1 MAVKKTLLQKLD
13 DLLEWNPVSKS
24 ILILLILLPI
34 LVEYLLFQLYQYYW
48 PSPYINYEVLISLW
62 WGLPLAIAA
71 CTVGAVICHRFKRSP
86 TAQWLVPYV
95 VISGYSVLLAVMAYT
110 IGLLSLPVGLVLV
123 GGPLFGIVLFP
134 RRVII
139 FATGLAVLVL
149 VTLSLFSAYNYI
161 PYAPLFQDS
170 VFYDP
175 QARPFYL
182 MCMAYFSIPHV
193 ISIGGLCDFM
203 FRRWRQRELNI
214 HQMSVTDALT
224 GLRNRR
230 SINDYLESMLKQA
243 SNSRRNLSVVLMDID
258 YFKNINDQYGH
269 LIGDKALQVIA
280 LTLQS
285 TLRKADSVGRYGG
298 EEFLIVLEG
307 TSLEQA
313 ALVAERCRVAINNAF
328 VSSEQGKRIYLTASF
343 GVSDSEQYGY
353 EMDTLITHADKN
365 LYMAKRQGRNQ
376 VVFDSDDVQQP

>member
-1 MAVKKTLLQKLD
+1 MAVQKTLLQKLD
-13 DLLEWNPVSKS
+13 DLLEWSPISKS

-34 LVEYLLFQLYQYYW
+34 LVQYLLFQTYQYYW
-48 PSPYINYEVLISLW
+48 PSPYINYEVLLSFMWGIPTAIIVCTIS
-62 WGLPLAIAA
+62 
-71 CTVGAVICHRFKRSP
+71 AVVLHRLKKYP
-86 TAQWLVPYV
+86 KAQWLAPYI
-95 VISGYSVLLAVMAYT
+95 VISGYSLLLTVMAYM

-170 VFYDP
+170 VFYEP
-175 QARPFYL
+175 KARPFYL
-182 MCMAYFSIPHV
+182 MCMAYFAIPHV
-193 ISIGGLCDFM
+193 VSIGGLCDFM
-203 FRRWRQRELNI
+203 FRRWRQRERNI
-214 HQMSVTDALT
+214 HHMSVTDALT

-230 SINDYLESMLKQA
+230 SINDYLESILKQSA
-243 SNSRRNLSVVLMDID
+243 LSKRYVSVVLLDID

-269 LIGDKALQVIA
+269 LIGDKALQVVA
-280 LTLQS
+280 FTLQS

-298 EEFLIVLEG
+298 EEFLIVLDG

-313 ALVAERCRVAINNAF
+313 AMVAERCRVAINNAY
-328 VSSEQGKRIYLTASF
+328 VSNEQGKRIYLTASF
-343 GVSDSEQYGY
+343 GVSVSEQYGY
-353 EMDTLITHADKN
+353 DMDTLIKHADKN
-365 LYMAKRQGRNQ
+365 LYQAKRQGRNQ
-376 VVFDSDDVQQP
+376 VVFDVDDVEL

>member
-13 DLLEWNPVSKS
+13 DLLEWSPVSKS
-24 ILILLILLPI
+24 ILILMILLPI
-34 LVEYLLFQLYQYYW
+34 LVQYLLFQTYQYYW
-48 PSPYINYEVLISLW
+48 PSPYINYEVLVSFR
-62 WGLPLAIAA
+62 WGIPLAIVVCAV
-71 CTVGAVICHRFKRSP
+71 TAVILPYLKRYA
-86 TAQWLVPYV
+86 TAQWLVPYA
-95 VISGYSVLLAVMAYT
+95 VISGYSLLLTVLGYM

-149 VTLSLFSAYNYI
+149 VTLSLFSAYKYI
-161 PYAPLFQDS
+161 PYAPLFQDAI
-170 VFYDP
+170 FYDP
-175 QARPFYL
+175 EARPFYL
-182 MCMAYFSIPHV
+182 MCMAFFSIPHV

-203 FRRWRQRELNI
+203 FRRWRQREKNI
-214 HQMSVTDALT
+214 HHMSVTDALT

-243 SNSRRNLSVVLMDID
+243 SNSKRALSVVLLDID

-269 LIGDKALQVIA
+269 LIGDKALQIMA
-280 LTLQS
+280 FTLQS

-298 EEFLIVLEG
+298 EEFLIVLDG

-313 ALVAERCRVAINNAF
+313 AMVAERCRVAITNAY
-328 VSSEQGKRIYLTASF
+328 VSNEQGKRIYLTASF

-353 EMDTLITHADKN
+353 DMDTLIKYADKN

-376 VVFDSDDVQQP
+376 VVFDSDDVQPQ

>member
-1 MAVKKTLLQKLD
+1 MAVQKTLLQKLD
-13 DLLEWNPVSKS
+13 DLLDWSPISKS

-34 LVEYLLFQLYQYYW
+34 LVQYLLFQTYQYYW
-48 PSPYINYEVLISLW
+48 PSPYINYEVLLSFM
-62 WGLPLAIAA
+62 WGIPTAIIVCSAA
-71 CTVGAVICHRFKRSP
+71 ALILQRLKKYP
-86 TAQWLVPYV
+86 TAQWLAPYV
-95 VISGYSVLLAVMAYT
+95 VISGYSLLLTVMAYM

-170 VFYDP
+170 VFYEP
-175 QARPFYL
+175 KARPFYL
-182 MCMAYFSIPHV
+182 MCMAYFSIPHLV
-193 ISIGGLCDFM
+193 SIGGLCDFM
-203 FRRWRQRELNI
+203 FRRWRQRERNI
-214 HQMSVTDALT
+214 HHMSVTDALT

-230 SINDYLESMLKQA
+230 SINDYLESILKQSA
-243 SNSRRNLSVVLMDID
+243 LSKRYVSVVLLDID

-269 LIGDKALQVIA
+269 LIGDKALQVVA
-280 LTLQS
+280 FTLQS

-298 EEFLIVLEG
+298 EEFLIVLDG

-313 ALVAERCRVAINNAF
+313 AMVAERCRVAINNAY
-328 VSSEQGKRIYLTASF
+328 VSNEQGKRIYLTASF
-343 GVSDSEQYGY
+343 GVSVSEQYGY
-353 EMDTLITHADKN
+353 DMDTLIKHADKN
-365 LYMAKRQGRNQ
+365 LYQAKRQGRNQ
-376 VVFDSDDVQQP
+376 VVFDVDDVEL